1 MGGSLNAREAEIA
14 DAAAKAE
21 NRTVQFDEFGNAIE
35 LSGGAEDSG
44 TPPDFCPLDADGNP
58 QCGEQITVEE
68 GNYEEEYACED
79 GNFCEPS
86 MFEFLHEEDRSCS
99 PSPVQRKPRL

>member
-1 MGGSLNAREAEIA
+1 MPGKPKLPMR
-14 DAAAKAE
+14 AAKAE

-44 TPPDFCPLDADGNP
+44 TPPISARLTPTATRSAANRLP
-58 QCGEQITVEE
+58 SKKEITKKKMPD
-68 GNYEEEYACED
+68 ED

-86 MFEFLHEEDRSCS
+86 MFVSA
-99 PSPVQRKPRL
+99 